1 MWSWS
6 MGPRGFTRWMH
17 DDPTVL
23 LELRAGASLQQGIP
37 KFPAALSLTGGRRGL
52 PTTLHSRDN
61 PKKAIPKGAISAEP
75 FLEPPPVALAPTA
88 FLLVKSPENPPKPPR
103 SDRAAG

>member
-1 MWSWS
+1 MWSRS

-17 DDPTVL
+17 DNPTVL

-37 KFPAALSLTGGRRGL
+37 KFPAALFPMGGCRGL
-52 PTTLHSRDN
+52 PTTLHSHDN
-61 PKKAIPKGAISAEP
+61 PKKAVPKGAISAEP

-88 FLLVKSPENPPKPPR
+88 SLLLKSPRKSPQAP
-103 SDRAAG
+103 